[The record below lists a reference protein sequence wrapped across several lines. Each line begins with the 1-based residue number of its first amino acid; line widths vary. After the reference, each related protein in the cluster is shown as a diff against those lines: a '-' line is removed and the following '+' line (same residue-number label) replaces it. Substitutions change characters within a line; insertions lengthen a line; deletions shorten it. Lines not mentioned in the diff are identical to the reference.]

1 MRIFLPLLLITTVS
15 LTSCAPIMLGT
26 FASGASVLSD
36 RRTVSIQA
44 MDRSLQIEAQRT
56 LHKHFSNDTNVE
68 ISVFNRK
75 ILLTGIVTTAS
86 RKQEIEDLL
95 RREQNPREIINEIT
109 VTQALSKL
117 STQLSDASITSA
129 VKTALIATR
138 DVPSNSMRITTY
150 AGIVYLMGLV
160 TENEGKA
167 AAHVASGVLG
177 VQSVVKVFEYISE
190 AARQQIEKKP
200 DASNH
205 LFYPQEKM

>member
-26 FASGASVLSD
+26 FSSGASVLSD

-56 LHKHFSNDTNVE
+56 LHKHFSNEANVE
-68 ISVFNRK
+68 ISAFNRK
-75 ILLTGIVTTAS
+75 ILLTGIVTTAP

-95 RREQNPREIINEIT
+95 RQEQNPRELINEIT
-109 VTQALSKL
+109 VTQTPSKF

-150 AGIVYLMGLV
+150 AGVVYLMGLV
-160 TENEGKA
+160 TPNEGKA

-177 VQSVVKVFEYISE
+177 VQRVVKVFEYISE
-190 AARQQIEKKP
+190 AERQQIEKKSDSAEHAP
-200 DASNH
+200 SV
-205 LFYPQEKM
+205 QEKM